1 MNGGSGCKYSGKKY
15 IIKTEDIYMYIV
27 PILGFIY
34 RYYTKLQIPRLK
46 FNKDQEWAQMP
57 C

>member
-34 RYYTKLQIPRLK
+34 LYYKITDSEIKV
-46 FNKDQEWAQMP
+46 
-57 C
+57 